1 VQNLFLV
8 LSGIIHLIYRTGC
21 NQGLRDL
28 SVYHKFGT
36 FTVTTEDA
44 KEYLYSFST
53 RRRVYKFQDIK
64 VNLYI

>member
-1 VQNLFLV
+1 MRTTQVV
-8 LSGIIHLIYRTGC
+8 PTRTSIGPTGC
-21 NQGLRDL
+21 HQGMRDL
-28 SVYHKFGT
+28 SVYQKFGT

-44 KEYLYSFST
+44 KEYLYSFSA